1 MESRSITVFYYSTI
15 FDYPVIWDVLDLVN
29 LKHLFDL
36 LRGSICHDLLWKIMD
51 IFFIYR
57 KLTCN
62 LNLSKDLG
70 SGMKHVL
77 LSVNNQLYLHN

>member
-57 KLTCN
+57 KL
-62 LNLSKDLG
+62 
-70 SGMKHVL
+70 VI
-77 LSVNNQLYLHN
+77 